1 MNEPYHPLK
10 GALWAPVHS
19 EHRPTPI
26 GVFIAAGNGYK
37 GEKNP
42 QPNMGDSQF
51 PVKTA
56 AARDDE

>member
-19 EHRPTPI
+19 KHRPTPI
-26 GVFIAAGNGYK
+26 GVFIAA
-37 GEKNP
+37 
-42 QPNMGDSQF
+42 NMGDAQF

>member
-1 MNEPYHPLK
+1 MNEPCHPLK

-19 EHRPTPI
+19 EHRPPI
-26 GVFIAAGNGYK
+26 GVFIAAGKGYK

-42 QPNMGDSQF
+42 QPNMGDAQF